1 MITTLQDVAYQV
13 GLRIDGDPVSGCIG
27 RWEKHHDGRSI
38 EDLCQQLLGVVPS
51 PEDRQS
57 QTKWTVKF
65 TWFHN
70 TVCGELEQDATEER
84 LLQYMS
90 RYIMQVIDGIL
101 FPDASNSRMCH
112 ATEYSQYNLGG
123 CVNLLL
129 SWAYHHIPLLRLDGF
144 ETRRFPL
151 VKRWIEYHP
160 DNAKGENRLR
170 HYRLTLNGISI
181 LNVD

>member
-1 MITTLQDVAYQV
+1 MVIL
-13 GLRIDGDPVSGCIG
+13 
-27 RWEKHHDGRSI
+27 
-38 EDLCQQLLGVVPS
+38 

-101 FPDASNSRMCH
+101 FPDASNSRV
-112 ATEYSQYNLGG
+112 QFRWLP
-123 CVNLLL
+123 LLEDLDRCGRL
-129 SWAYHHIPLLRLDGF
+129 SWGLAVL
-144 ETRRFPL
+144 
-151 VKRWIEYHP
+151 
-160 DNAKGENRLR
+160 A
-170 HYRLTLNGISI
+170 
-181 LNVD
+181 